1 MSRYD
6 GLIIPR
12 SYSEYI
18 NKTDAATLQ
27 QALQLSGVLSGA
39 VAAGDNKAVT
49 SNAVKYALE
58 NYEVKQNIGF
68 LISRTTYKISFPKG
82 SYLKIITRGC
92 EEVAVFRGSELKAF
106 RNYDTYTK
114 VDSINYA
121 DDYLYVTIKEYAE
134 QTYILT
140 NSIKTIETSTIPTT
154 VTNIPITE
162 IATKS
167 ELVNYIMN
175 AESFGEDKTTSTK
188 VLSPGV
194 YLFLSNMHPLIT
206 ADHMGIYAISVCS
219 QPDYNKV
226 ITYIQDVSLSEI
238 TISKTDNTFKI
249 TTRVLFRGALIKL
262 RDCLV

>member
-49 SNAVKYALE
+49 SNAVNGALAE
-58 NYEVKQNIGF
+58 YGNKVDFQKSSVIAFNGTNPNSDINYEIGSVIPFINNLGSDMPASYWYEGIYGKCNGQYIGGLQNQKGVIKAGSIFYAQLVKNNIIYYF
-68 LISRTTYKISFPKG
+68 D
-82 SYLKIITRGC
+82 
-92 EEVAVFRGSELKAF
+92 V
-106 RNYDTYTK
+106 
-114 VDSINYA
+114 
-121 DDYLYVTIKEYAE
+121 VTDKLVN
-134 QTYILT
+134 Q
-140 NSIKTIETSTIPTT
+140 
-154 VTNIPITE
+154 

-175 AESFGEDKTTSTK
+175 GESFGEDKTTVTK

-194 YLFLSNMHPLIT
+194 YLYLSNMHPLVA
-206 ADHMGIYAISVCS
+206 ADHMGIYAITVGS
-219 QPDYNKV
+219 QPSYNKV

-238 TISKTDNTFKI
+238 TISITDNTFKI
-249 TTRVLFRGALIKL
+249 TTRTVYRGVLIKL
-262 RDCLV
+262 CGSVA